1 MGRRIELPRHK
12 AKWMRMLPQP
22 LALPLARYR
31 VVPRPCRHIHH
42 HTLARMGIMYLSMFT
57 PTVTNVISQV
67 RYDHELDSRL
77 MTVLWPRDCHPRIMK
92 NGDTTQMLNVQC
104 ALFDMLVNGFCQ
116 PTEYIPPAPPVC
128 PATSH

>member
-1 MGRRIELPRHK
+1 
-12 AKWMRMLPQP
+12 
-22 LALPLARYR
+22 
-31 VVPRPCRHIHH
+31 
-42 HTLARMGIMYLSMFT
+42 MGIMYLSMFT

-104 ALFDMLVNGFCQ
+104 ALFDMLVNGF
-116 PTEYIPPAPPVC
+116 
-128 PATSH
+128 